1 MILSQTKTFTDHFQF
16 AYCPGRGVDDA
27 ILTLLHNIYEHLDR
41 PLNFVRTLFTDF
53 SSAFNTIQPHLL
65 IKKLHNMNVNPQISL
80 WINQFLLNRT
90 QRVKLM
96 DSVSDVIQISTGA
109 PQGCV
114 LSPVLFSLYT
124 SDYRSNDASCL
135 MIKYADDTSLTG
147 KISLNDETQ
156 YRKEICEFVNCCDK
170 NFLVINVNKTKE
182 IVFDFR
188 KDKSRIEPVFIKE
201 TPVEMVTEYKYLG
214 MFIDSNLNWNFNTQK
229 IAAKANQ
236 RIFFL
241 RKLNTFNVSS
251 HILYLF
257 YQSVIQSIMTFCFIV
272 WYSEL
277 TVKNKQKLE
286 RVTKLAAKIIG
297 MDVKEL
303 QGIFEANALTK
314 LNLIMKDST
323 HPLHARVVVNKSR
336 RIRPLQNRTKRF
348 RMSFLP
354 NVCHLFNNA
363 FKR

>member
-1 MILSQTKTFTDHFQF
+1 
-16 AYCPGRGVDDA
+16 
-27 ILTLLHNIYEHLDR
+27 
-41 PLNFVRTLFTDF
+41 
-53 SSAFNTIQPHLL
+53 
-65 IKKLHNMNVNPQISL
+65 
-80 WINQFLLNRT
+80 
-90 QRVKLM
+90 
-96 DSVSDVIQISTGA
+96 
-109 PQGCV
+109 
-114 LSPVLFSLYT
+114 
-124 SDYRSNDASCL
+124 
-135 MIKYADDTSLTG
+135 
-147 KISLNDETQ
+147 
-156 YRKEICEFVNCCDK
+156 
-170 NFLVINVNKTKE
+170 
-182 IVFDFR
+182 
-188 KDKSRIEPVFIKE
+188 
-201 TPVEMVTEYKYLG
+201 MVTEYKYLG
-214 MFIDSNLNWNFNTQK
+214 TFIDSNLNWNFNTQK
-229 IAAKANQ
+229 IAAKTNQ

-323 HPLHARVVVNKSR
+323 HPLHALVVVNKSG

-348 RMSFLP
+348 RMLFLP